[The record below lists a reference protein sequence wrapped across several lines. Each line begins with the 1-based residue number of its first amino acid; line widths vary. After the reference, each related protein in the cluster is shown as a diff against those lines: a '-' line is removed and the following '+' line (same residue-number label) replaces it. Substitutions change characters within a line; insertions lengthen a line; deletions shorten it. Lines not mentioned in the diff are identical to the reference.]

1 MTRLDVWTAAYAG
14 IVSIMLIVRWSNVPL
29 PGLLLLAH
37 VLLLAVVW
45 LAAQLRRRRADAF
58 LAEFY
63 PVIFV
68 TALYT
73 ELGVLNAALGVS
85 HDPLVQSWDR
95 ALFGGQPSLDWI
107 RTQPSPFLSAILH
120 SAYMAYYI
128 VVPGA
133 PLGLWLSGRRD
144 ASRETVLR
152 IMATFYV
159 CYTIFLLFP
168 VAGPRYLFPMAEN
181 AATDVGPAR
190 WVHTILQSG
199 SAWGTAFP
207 SSHVAV
213 ALVAALSALLA
224 WPTLGGP
231 LLVLTV
237 LLGMGTVYGQFH
249 YGVDAMA
256 GAFTGTAMLLVRDR
270 ARGR

>member
-1 MTRLDVWTAAYAG
+1 VTRLDLWTAAYAG
-14 IVSIMLIVRWSNVPL
+14 VASIVLALRWSTVPM
-29 PGLLLLAH
+29 PALLLLAH
-37 VLLLAVVW
+37 VLLLAVVG
-45 LAAQLRRRRADAF
+45 LAARLRRRRPDAF

-73 ELGVLNAALGVS
+73 ELGILNAAQGIS
-85 HDPLVQSWDR
+85 HDPLVQSWDH
-95 ALFGGQPSLDWI
+95 ALFGTQPSLDWI
-107 RTQPSPFLSAILH
+107 RAQPWPFLSTILH

-133 PLGLWLSGRRD
+133 PLGLWLSGRRE
-144 ASRETVLR
+144 ASRETMLR

-181 AATDVGPAR
+181 PATSVGPAR
-190 WVHTILQSG
+190 WVHAILQAG

-213 ALVAALSALLA
+213 ALVAALSALLS

-231 LLVLTV
+231 LLALTI
-237 LLGMGTVYGQFH
+237 LLGLGTVYGQFH

-256 GAFTGTAMLLVRDR
+256 GALTGTAMLLVRDR
-270 ARGR
+270 ARAR